1 MRPPGVR
8 PSWIQAAPTGGKECA
23 NNVREADPLASRS
36 PRHDLH
42 CPWGRARA
50 APPHGPVR
58 SFRTIGISGL
68 SQNSATAIGISE
80 CGNCSLATP
89 RHQARLESDAYRSIK
104 SLVLFQLDDEEERAK
119 VQEIANYIRGKLK
132 TEQKVS
138 LNELG
143 KRFPMPSEEFDTVR
157 RLMGAEGCIEV
168 AIPGDRWIVKP

>member
-1 MRPPGVR
+1 
-8 PSWIQAAPTGGKECA
+8 
-23 NNVREADPLASRS
+23 
-36 PRHDLH
+36 
-42 CPWGRARA
+42 
-50 APPHGPVR
+50 
-58 SFRTIGISGL
+58 
-68 SQNSATAIGISE
+68 
-80 CGNCSLATP
+80 
-89 RHQARLESDAYRSIK
+89 
-104 SLVLFQLDDEEERAK
+104 LFQLDDEEERAK